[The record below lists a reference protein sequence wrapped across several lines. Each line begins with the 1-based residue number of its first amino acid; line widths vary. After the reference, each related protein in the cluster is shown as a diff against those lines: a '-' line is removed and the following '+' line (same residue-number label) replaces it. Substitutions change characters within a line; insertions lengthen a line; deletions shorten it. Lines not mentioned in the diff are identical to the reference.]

1 MGAPTIHAM
10 TAFRRVVE
18 TRSFKQAATG
28 IGLSGGAVSKLV
40 AQLEADLGTQLL
52 ARTTRSLSVTE
63 AGERFYASVV
73 LILDELEQ
81 ASATARD
88 TARIPSGTLRVSV
101 PTSFALMRLA
111 QRLPDFLVRYPEVA
125 LQLNLDDQFV
135 DLVEGGYDCALRIA
149 AQMPDSTLVAR
160 RLGSAALVTVAAPR
174 YLRRAA
180 KLARPEDLLAH
191 DCLTHAASGAPTI
204 WTFTDGSGPDRAIE
218 VSGSFRVNN
227 SVMLRHALVS
237 GCGVSLTPS
246 FVVEDLIASGQLVR
260 VLERHPARPLIV
272 YGVTAHVK
280 HLPQKV
286 SAFLEFARQACE
298 EGGAE
303 PVRSRTSPAG

>member
-18 TRSFKQAATG
+18 TRSFKQAAAG
-28 IGLSGGAVSKLV
+28 IGLSGSAVSKLV
-40 AQLEADLGTQLL
+40 AQLEANLGAQLL
-52 ARTTRSLSVTE
+52 ARTTRSLGVTE

-73 LILDELEQ
+73 QILDELER

-88 TARIPSGTLRVSV
+88 TARLPSGTLRVSV

-111 QRLPDFLVRYPEVA
+111 RRLPDFLVRYPEVR
-125 LQLNLDDQFV
+125 LQLNLDDRFV

-160 RLGSAALVTVAAPR
+160 RLGSAALVTVAARR
-174 YLRRAA
+174 YLRQAPA
-180 KLARPEDLLAH
+180 LVRPEDLLAH
-191 DCLTHAASGAPTI
+191 NCLTHAATNSPTV

-218 VSGSFRVNN
+218 VSGRFRVNN

-237 GCGVSLTPS
+237 GCGVSLTPL
-246 FVVEDLIASGQLVR
+246 FVVEDLIAAGQLTLA
-260 VLERHPARPLIV
+260 LERYPARPLIV
-272 YGVTAHVK
+272 YGVTAHLK

-286 SAFLEFARQACE
+286 SAFLEFARQVCE
-298 EGGAE
+298 QGEAE
-303 PVRSRTSPAG
+303 PV